1 MRLCLI
7 IFAAALAGCGR
18 DIAPMVPADMLAP
31 CPGWQGRTPAT
42 EGELLRAGAA
52 EKAGR
57 ECANLKLSGVGEI
70 LGAVP

>member
-1 MRLCLI
+1 MRRCLI
-7 IFAAALAGCGR
+7 ISAVVLAGCGP
-18 DIAPMVPADMLAP
+18 DLVPMVPADMLTP

-57 ECANLKLSGVGEI
+57 ECANLKLSGVAEI
-70 LGAVP
+70 LAGPQ

>member
-7 IFAAALAGCGR
+7 IFGAALAACGP
-18 DIAPMVPADMLAP
+18 DPVPVVPPDMLAP

-42 EGELLRAGAA
+42 EGELIRAGAA

-57 ECANLKLSGVGEI
+57 QCANLKLAGVAEI
-70 LGAVP
+70 LVGPQ